1 MRFLLRPGWI
11 ALIVGVLA
19 FVVACYALLAPWQ
32 FGREDERD
40 AAQRAIDT
48 ANATPAVP
56 FGTLVPGDRVPDDAV
71 WRKVMLTGEFLPR
84 SEVLVRLRT
93 LDGGPAMDVL
103 TPMRLTD
110 GRVVAV
116 DRGSVPGVDGALPTY
131 PAPPSGQVTVE
142 GRLRLDETDP
152 NGRAAIRNARVPQVY
167 AMDSRSLA
175 AVTGLT
181 PVQGVVTLAEGTPG
195 VLRAVP
201 AEAPAG
207 GAPFTNFSYA
217 LQWLTFGAV
226 AIVALGIFIRL
237 ELLQRK
243 GTRMTRGSLRDA
255 LAGRDEGGQDGE
267 PGTTAGSGGTA
278 GSGQADGSGQ
288 ASDAD
293 AADHPVGDD
302 RAGTGRG

>member
-32 FGREDERD
+32 FDREGQH
-40 AAQRAIDT
+40 AATQRAIDA
-48 ANATPAVP
+48 ANTTPAEP
-56 FGTLVPGDRVPDDAV
+56 IGTLVPGDRVPSDAV
-71 WRKVMLTGEFLPR
+71 WRRVAMTGAFLPR

-93 LDGGPAMDVL
+93 LDGRPAVDVL
-103 TPMRLTD
+103 TPMRLAD
-110 GRVVAV
+110 GRIVTV
-116 DRGSVPGVDGALPTY
+116 DRGSVPAGDGGQPTY
-131 PAPPSGQVTVE
+131 APAPTGPVTVE
-142 GRLRLDETDP
+142 GRLRANETDP
-152 NGRAAIRNARVPQVY
+152 NNRPPVRDGGVPQVY

-175 AVTGLT
+175 AATGLT
-181 PVQGVVTLAEGTPG
+181 PIDGVVTLSAGTPG

-201 AEAPAG
+201 VEAPSG

-243 GTRMTRGSLRDA
+243 GARVSRGSLRDA
-255 LAGRDEGGQDGE
+255 LAGRDDE
-267 PGTTAGSGGTA
+267 GSGSAGGPGGSGEDRA
-278 GSGQADGSGQ
+278 GSGQS
-288 ASDAD
+288 
-293 AADHPVGDD
+293 
-302 RAGTGRG
+302 